1 MKKFL
6 ALVLSLCLVLSLAA
20 CGGKTADDDDTGE
33 GSKTGGTIQVGL
45 NSAPVSMNIWCQND

>member
-20 CGGKTADDDDTGE
+20 CGGKPADDDTGE

-45 NSAPVSMNIWCQND
+45 NSAPVSMVPE

>member
-20 CGGKTADDDDTGE
+20 CGGKTADDDTAE
-33 GSKTGGTIQVGL
+33 GSKTGGTIQ
-45 NSAPVSMNIWCQND
+45 AVSYTHLTLPTIA

>member
-20 CGGKTADDDDTGE
+20 CGGKPADDDTAE
-33 GSKTGGTIQVGL
+33 GSKTGGHHTGGPEQCSREHEYLV
-45 NSAPVSMNIWCQND
+45 PE

>member
-20 CGGKTADDDDTGE
+20 CGGKPADDDTAE
-33 GSKTGGTIQVGL
+33 GYPCDLMIKSSVKPHRAFFI
-45 NSAPVSMNIWCQND
+45 

>member
-20 CGGKTADDDDTGE
+20 CGGKPADDDTAE

-45 NSAPVSMNIWCQND
+45 NSAPVSMNIWC